1 MPTGTG
7 HAPDSNTAT
16 TTTMPDVTYPVSR
29 TTAELLSAYGT
40 TYAEQAW
47 AAGVILGAAA
57 RHPMSSMKQGMNPQN
72 KRLPNAAIVTTNTLT
87 KGIYGQTA
95 NFQVRAPLGGFGTQ
109 GAGGYRDGHGE
120 QFKDKMF
127 TLTTGVHH
135 HSVQLN
141 NVSTA
146 QTRIGVG
153 SSDRAVQES
162 CRELF
167 GWLSG
172 NLLEAETIRAT
183 ALAASRCV
191 LYANGKTA
199 VNELTSNDILTT
211 EEVSRMKDQLQENMA
226 QPFSIT
232 TDGVSDVNEFLVMAP
247 SQLWRPMKAS
257 DEWKSLLQL
266 ADNRGKGNHLFG
278 GGMPTWDACKLFDW
292 QLQASDA
299 DGPIGAFAQ
308 PMALLGE
315 VIAAGT
321 TAFTIKGGGNATAA
335 ALTDRAYF
343 FNFSGTGVRLF
354 EQTKITRTTDQTYY
368 ILAKGAGKTWAMASY
383 KQTSEGDLD
392 DATGTVAPGNR
403 LTTFQ
408 FLAAAAAGDAVTTLG
423 DVTWDTGVWADC
435 HCAWSDLAVGAKI
448 YQCNSKGQTYGWAT
462 GFGQHAVM
470 DGHGRIKADGSAGYG
485 ERTEST
491 ATDMGRLKA
500 LGMVMSYG
508 ANAYVDTN
516 GVPRGLVRMAAAF
529 NPPGLPTI
537 V

>member
-1 MPTGTG
+1 MPNV
-7 HAPDSNTAT
+7 S
-16 TTTMPDVTYPVSR
+16 YPVSR
-29 TTAELLSAYGT
+29 STAELLSAYGT

-47 AAGVILGAAA
+47 ASGVILGAAS

-87 KGIYGQTA
+87 NGIYGQTA
-95 NFQVRAPLGGFGTQ
+95 NFQVRAPAGGFGTQ
-109 GAGGYRDGHGE
+109 GAEGYRDGKGE
-120 QFKDKMF
+120 QFKEKMF

-135 HSVQLN
+135 HSFQLN

-146 QTRIGVG
+146 QTRLGVG
-153 SSDRAVQES
+153 SKDQEVQQS
-162 CRELF
+162 LRELF
-167 GWLSG
+167 GWHTG

-183 ALAASRCV
+183 ALAASSCV
-191 LYANGKTA
+191 LYANGRTS

-211 EEVSRMKDQLQENMA
+211 EEVSRMKEQLQENMA

-247 SQLWRPMKAS
+247 STLWRSMKSS
-257 DEWKSLLQL
+257 DEWKSLMVQG
-266 ADNRGKGNHLFG
+266 DDRGSKNHLFG
-278 GGMPTWDACKLFDW
+278 GGMPRWDACRLFDW
-292 QLQASDA
+292 QIQASDA

-308 PMALLGE
+308 PMARLGE

-321 TAFTIKGGGNATAA
+321 TAFTIKGGGNTAAA

-343 FNFSGTGVRLF
+343 FNFSATGVRLF
-354 EQTKITRTTDQTYY
+354 EQTKIARTTDQTYY

-383 KQTSEGDLD
+383 KVTSAGDID
-392 DATGTVAPGNR
+392 DATGTIAPGNR

-423 DVTWDTGVWADC
+423 DVTWNTGVWANQ
-435 HCAWSDLAVGAKI
+435 HCAWSDLTVGAKI
-448 YQCNSKGQTYGWAT
+448 YQCNSKGQVYGWAT
-462 GFGQHAVM
+462 GFGQHAIM
-470 DGHGRIKADGSAGYG
+470 DGHGRIKDDGSSGYG
-485 ERTEST
+485 ERTVST
-491 ATDMGRLKA
+491 ATDMGRLKG

-508 ANAYVDTN
+508 ANATVDTN
-516 GVPRGLVRMAAAF
+516 GTPRGLVRMACAF